1 MKKKILVLGCTGS
14 IGSSTLDIVR
24 RFPDLFSVCGLTAHT
39 HKTELEKLCKEFS
52 CTNAAVAGNSPD
64 EIRCVIEKSNAD
76 IAVNGIAG
84 SAGLMPS
91 VWCLQN
97 NINLALA
104 NKETVVMAGP
114 LIKELASAKGRSVIP
129 VDSEHSAL
137 FFLIERFGKERV
149 SSLILTASG
158 GPFRTLSADKLA
170 SVTLEDALKHPTWN
184 MGKKISI
191 DSATLA
197 NKGLEVIEACRLFN
211 IKPEQVQVTIHP
223 QSLVHS
229 FIRTTDGDLYAQVSK
244 PDMKRP
250 ILSALSWPNM
260 IESTLEKLDAL
271 MCGIG
276 SPATGGA
283 HGTGTATGGASA
295 GITMEFYPPRFNDF
309 PLLTAAYEAQKK
321 GGSYT
326 IAYNAANEIA
336 VELFLQRKIGFTD
349 ISTLVCSVLEH
360 DWTAEAHD
368 FDEVFYFDGEAR
380 KKARL
385 LSGVHA

>member
-24 RFPDLFSVCGLTAHT
+24 RFPDLFSVCGLTAHRR
-39 HKTELEKLCKEFS
+39 KTELEKLCREFS
-52 CTNAAVAGNSPD
+52 CTNAATAATEDSPD
-64 EIRCVIEKSNAD
+64 AIRCVIEKSNAD

-197 NKGLEVIEACRLFN
+197 NKGLEVIEACRLFDMP
-211 IKPEQVQVTIHP
+211 PEKVKVAVHP
-223 QSLVHS
+223 QSIVHS
-229 FIRTTDGDLYAQVSK
+229 LIQTVDGDLYAQISE
-244 PDMKRP
+244 PDMRRP
-250 ILSALSWPNM
+250 ILSALTWPDT
-260 IESTLEKLDAL
+260 IENDLKKLDLTSAAGDD
-271 MCGIG
+271 GICM
-276 SPATGGA
+276 S
-283 HGTGTATGGASA
+283 
-295 GITMEFYPPRFNDF
+295 FFPPRFKDF
-309 PLLTAAYEAQKK
+309 PLLDCAYEAQKK
-321 GGSYT
+321 GGAYT
-326 IAYNAANEIA
+326 IAYNAANEVA
-336 VELFLQRKIGFTD
+336 VEFFLQRKIGFTA
-349 ISTLVCSVLEH
+349 IQNTVAAVLDK
-360 DWTAEAHD
+360 DWSQEPENFEA
-368 FDEVFYFDGEAR
+368 VFALDA
-380 KKARL
+380 KAREAAL
-385 LSGVHA
+385 AFVTDFSGRG

>member
-39 HKTELEKLCKEFS
+39 RKTELEKLCREFS
-52 CTNAAVAGNSPD
+52 CTNAATAATEDSPD
-64 EIRCVIEKSNAD
+64 KIRCVIEKSNAD

-197 NKGLEVIEACRLFN
+197 NKGLEVIEACRLFDMP
-211 IKPEQVQVTIHP
+211 PEKVKVAIHP
-223 QSLVHS
+223 QSIVHS
-229 FIRTTDGDLYAQVSK
+229 LIQTVDGDLYAQISE
-244 PDMKRP
+244 PDMRRP
-250 ILSALSWPNM
+250 ILSALTWPEA
-260 IESTLEKLDAL
+260 IENDLKKLDLTSAIGGED
-271 MCGIG
+271 GICM
-276 SPATGGA
+276 S
-283 HGTGTATGGASA
+283 
-295 GITMEFYPPRFNDF
+295 FFPPRFKDF
-309 PLLTAAYEAQKK
+309 PLLDCAYEAQKK
-321 GGSYT
+321 GGAYT
-326 IAYNAANEIA
+326 IAYNAANEVA
-336 VELFLQRKIGFTD
+336 VEFFLQRKIGFTA
-349 ISTLVCSVLEH
+349 IQNTVAAVLDK
-360 DWTAEAHD
+360 DWSQEPENFEA
-368 FDEVFYFDGEAR
+368 VFALDTKAR
-380 KKARL
+380 KAALAFVTDFSAR
-385 LSGVHA
+385 G

>member
-39 HKTELEKLCKEFS
+39 RKTELEKLCKEFS
-52 CTNAAVAGNSPD
+52 CTNAALAENSPD

-137 FFLIERFGKERV
+137 FFLIERFGKKHV

-197 NKGLEVIEACRLFN
+197 NKGLEVIEACRLFDMP
-211 IKPEQVQVTIHP
+211 PEKVKVAVHP

-229 FIRTTDGDLYAQVSK
+229 LIQTVDGDLYAQISE
-244 PDMKRP
+244 PDMRRP
-250 ILSALSWPNM
+250 ILSALTWPEA
-260 IESTLEKLDAL
+260 IENDLKKLDLTSAIGGED
-271 MCGIG
+271 GICM
-276 SPATGGA
+276 S
-283 HGTGTATGGASA
+283 
-295 GITMEFYPPRFNDF
+295 FFPPRFKDF
-309 PLLTAAYEAQKK
+309 PLLDCAYEAQKK
-321 GGSYT
+321 GGAYT
-326 IAYNAANEIA
+326 IAYNAANEVA
-336 VELFLQRKIGFTD
+336 VEFFLQRKIGFTA
-349 ISTLVCSVLEH
+349 IQNTVAAVLDK
-360 DWTAEAHD
+360 DWSQEPENFEAIFALD
-368 FDEVFYFDGEAR
+368 TKAR
-380 KKARL
+380 KAAIAFVTDF
-385 LSGVHA
+385 SGRG

>member
-52 CTNAAVAGNSPD
+52 CTNAAVAGNSSD

-197 NKGLEVIEACRLFN
+197 NKGLEVIEACRLFDMP
-211 IKPEQVQVTIHP
+211 PEKVKVTVHP

-229 FIRTTDGDLYAQVSK
+229 LIQTVDGDLYAQISE

-250 ILSALSWPNM
+250 ILSALTWPEV
-260 IESTLEKLDAL
+260 IENDLKKLDLTSAAGDD
-271 MCGIG
+271 GICM
-276 SPATGGA
+276 S
-283 HGTGTATGGASA
+283 
-295 GITMEFYPPRFNDF
+295 FFPPRFKDF
-309 PLLTAAYEAQKK
+309 PLLGCAYEAQKA
-321 GGSYT
+321 GGAYT
-326 IAYNAANEIA
+326 IAYNAANEVA
-336 VELFLQRKIGFTD
+336 VEFFLQRKIGFTA
-349 ISTLVCSVLEH
+349 IQNTVAAVLDK
-360 DWTAEAHD
+360 DWSQEPENFEA
-368 FDEVFYFDGEAR
+368 VFILDT
-380 KKARL
+380 KAREAAL
-385 LSGVHA
+385 AFVTDFSARV

>member
-39 HKTELEKLCKEFS
+39 RKTELEKLCREFS
-52 CTNAAVAGNSPD
+52 CTNAATAATEDSPD
-64 EIRCVIEKSNAD
+64 AIRCVIEKSNAD

-114 LIKELASAKGRSVIP
+114 LIKELASTKGRSVIP

-197 NKGLEVIEACRLFN
+197 NKGLEVIEACRLFDMP
-211 IKPEQVQVTIHP
+211 PEKVKVAVHP

-229 FIRTTDGDLYAQVSK
+229 LIQTVDGDLYAQISE
-244 PDMKRP
+244 PDMRRP
-250 ILSALSWPNM
+250 ILSALTWPEV
-260 IESTLEKLDAL
+260 IENDLKKLDLTSAVGDE
-271 MCGIG
+271 GIC
-276 SPATGGA
+276 
-283 HGTGTATGGASA
+283 
-295 GITMEFYPPRFNDF
+295 MNFFPPRFKDF
-309 PLLTAAYEAQKK
+309 PLLGCAYEAQKA
-321 GGSYT
+321 GGAYT
-326 IAYNAANEIA
+326 IAYNAANEVA
-336 VELFLQRKIGFTD
+336 VEFFLQRKIGFTA
-349 ISTLVCSVLEH
+349 IQNTVTAVLDK
-360 DWTAEAHD
+360 DWSQEPENFEA
-368 FDEVFYFDGEAR
+368 VFALDA
-380 KKARL
+380 KAREAAL
-385 LSGVHA
+385 AFVTDFSGRG

>member
-14 IGSSTLDIVR
+14 IGSSALDIVR
-24 RFPDLFSVCGLTAHT
+24 RFPDLFSVCGLTAHAR
-39 HKTELEKLCKEFS
+39 KTELEKLCREFS
-52 CTNAAVAGNSPD
+52 CTNAATAVTEDSPD

-197 NKGLEVIEACRLFN
+197 NKGLGVIEACRLFDMP
-211 IKPEQVQVTIHP
+211 PEKVKVAVHP

-229 FIRTTDGDLYAQVSK
+229 LIQTVDGDLYAQISE
-244 PDMKRP
+244 PDMRRP
-250 ILSALSWPNM
+250 ILSALTWPEV
-260 IESTLEKLDAL
+260 IENDLKKLDLTSAVGDE
-271 MCGIG
+271 GICMNFF
-276 SPATGGA
+276 A
-283 HGTGTATGGASA
+283 
-295 GITMEFYPPRFNDF
+295 PRFKDF
-309 PLLTAAYEAQKK
+309 PLLGCAYEAQKA
-321 GGSYT
+321 GGAYT
-326 IAYNAANEIA
+326 IAYNAANEVA
-336 VELFLQRKIGFTD
+336 VEFFLQRKIGFTA
-349 ISTLVCSVLEH
+349 IQNTVTAVLDK
-360 DWTAEAHD
+360 DWSQEPENFEA
-368 FDEVFYFDGEAR
+368 VFALDTKAR
-380 KKARL
+380 KAAL
-385 LSGVHA
+385 AFVTDFSGRG

>member
-39 HKTELEKLCKEFS
+39 RKTELEKLCREFS
-52 CTNAAVAGNSPD
+52 CTNAATAATEDSPD
-64 EIRCVIEKSNAD
+64 KIRCVIEKSNAD

-158 GPFRTLSADKLA
+158 GPFRTLSAAKLA
-170 SVTLEDALKHPTWN
+170 SVTIEDALKHPTWN

-197 NKGLEVIEACRLFN
+197 NKGLEVIEACRLFDMP
-211 IKPEQVQVTIHP
+211 PEKVKVAVHP
-223 QSLVHS
+223 QSIVHS
-229 FIRTTDGDLYAQVSK
+229 LIQTVDGDLYAQISE
-244 PDMKRP
+244 PDMRRP
-250 ILSALSWPNM
+250 ILSALTWPEV
-260 IESTLEKLDAL
+260 IENDLKKLDLTSAVGDE
-271 MCGIG
+271 GICM
-276 SPATGGA
+276 S
-283 HGTGTATGGASA
+283 
-295 GITMEFYPPRFNDF
+295 FFPPRFKDF
-309 PLLTAAYEAQKK
+309 PLLGCAYEAQKA
-321 GGSYT
+321 GGAYT
-326 IAYNAANEIA
+326 IAYNAANEVA
-336 VELFLQRKIGFTD
+336 VEFFLQQKIGFTA
-349 ISTLVCSVLEH
+349 IQNTVAAVLDK
-360 DWTAEAHD
+360 DWSQEPENFEA
-368 FDEVFYFDGEAR
+368 VFALDT
-380 KKARL
+380 KAREAAL
-385 LSGVHA
+385 AFVTDFSGRS

>member
-39 HKTELEKLCKEFS
+39 RKTELEKLCREFS
-52 CTNAAVAGNSPD
+52 CTNAATAATENSPD

-197 NKGLEVIEACRLFN
+197 NKGLEVIEACRLFDMP
-211 IKPEQVQVTIHP
+211 PEKVKVAVHP

-229 FIRTTDGDLYAQVSK
+229 LIQTVDGDLYAQISE
-244 PDMKRP
+244 PDMRRP
-250 ILSALSWPNM
+250 ILSALTWPEV
-260 IESTLEKLDAL
+260 IENDLKKLDLTSAAGDE
-271 MCGIG
+271 GICM
-276 SPATGGA
+276 S
-283 HGTGTATGGASA
+283 
-295 GITMEFYPPRFNDF
+295 FFPPRFKDF
-309 PLLTAAYEAQKK
+309 PLLGCAYEAQKA
-321 GGSYT
+321 GGAYT
-326 IAYNAANEIA
+326 IAYNAANEVA
-336 VELFLQRKIGFTD
+336 VEFFLQRKIGFTA
-349 ISTLVCSVLEH
+349 IQNTVASVLDK
-360 DWTAEAHD
+360 DWSQEPENFEA
-368 FDEVFYFDGEAR
+368 VFALDA
-380 KKARL
+380 KAREAAL
-385 LSGVHA
+385 AFVTDFSGRG

>member
-39 HKTELEKLCKEFS
+39 RKTELEKLCKEFS
-52 CTNAAVAGNSPD
+52 CTNAAAAENSPD
-64 EIRCVIEKSNAD
+64 KIRCVIEKSKAD

-137 FFLIERFGKERV
+137 FFLIERFGKKHV

-197 NKGLEVIEACRLFN
+197 NKGLEVIEACRLFDMP
-211 IKPEQVQVTIHP
+211 PEKVKVAVHP

-229 FIRTTDGDLYAQVSK
+229 LIQTVDGDLYAQISE
-244 PDMKRP
+244 PDMRRP
-250 ILSALSWPNM
+250 ILSALTWPEA
-260 IESTLEKLDAL
+260 IENDLKKLDLTSAIGDEGICMSFFRRAL
-271 MCGIG
+271 KTFRC
-276 SPATGGA
+276 SAA
-283 HGTGTATGGASA
+283 H
-295 GITMEFYPPRFNDF
+295 MR
-309 PLLTAAYEAQKK
+309 
-321 GGSYT
+321 
-326 IAYNAANEIA
+326 
-336 VELFLQRKIGFTD
+336 
-349 ISTLVCSVLEH
+349 
-360 DWTAEAHD
+360 
-368 FDEVFYFDGEAR
+368 R
-380 KKARL
+380 KKKA
-385 LSGVHA
+385 VHTQSHTMRQTKLP

>member
-14 IGSSTLDIVR
+14 IGSSALDIVR

-39 HKTELEKLCKEFS
+39 RKTELEKLCREFS
-52 CTNAAVAGNSPD
+52 CTNAATAVTEDSPD

-197 NKGLEVIEACRLFN
+197 NKGLEVIEACRLFDMP
-211 IKPEQVQVTIHP
+211 PEKVKVAVHP

-229 FIRTTDGDLYAQVSK
+229 LIQTVDGDLYAQISE
-244 PDMKRP
+244 PDMRRP
-250 ILSALSWPNM
+250 ILSALTWPEV
-260 IESTLEKLDAL
+260 IENDLKKLDLTSAVGDE
-271 MCGIG
+271 GIC
-276 SPATGGA
+276 
-283 HGTGTATGGASA
+283 
-295 GITMEFYPPRFNDF
+295 MNFFPPRFKDF
-309 PLLTAAYEAQKK
+309 PLLGCAYEAQKA
-321 GGSYT
+321 GGAYT
-326 IAYNAANEIA
+326 IAYNAANEVA
-336 VELFLQRKIGFTD
+336 VEFFLQRKIGFTA
-349 ISTLVCSVLEH
+349 IQNTVTAVLDK
-360 DWTAEAHD
+360 DWSQEPENFEA
-368 FDEVFYFDGEAR
+368 VFALDTKAR
-380 KKARL
+380 KAAL
-385 LSGVHA
+385 AFVTDFSGRG

>member
-39 HKTELEKLCKEFS
+39 RKTELEKLCREFS
-52 CTNAAVAGNSPD
+52 CTNAATAATEDSPD
-64 EIRCVIEKSNAD
+64 KIRCVIEKSNAD

-197 NKGLEVIEACRLFN
+197 NKGLEVIEACRLFDMP
-211 IKPEQVQVTIHP
+211 PEKVKVAVHP
-223 QSLVHS
+223 QSIVHS
-229 FIRTTDGDLYAQVSK
+229 LIQTVDGDLYAQISE
-244 PDMKRP
+244 PDMRRP
-250 ILSALSWPNM
+250 ILSALTWPEV
-260 IESTLEKLDAL
+260 IENDLKKLDLTSAVGDE
-271 MCGIG
+271 GICM
-276 SPATGGA
+276 S
-283 HGTGTATGGASA
+283 
-295 GITMEFYPPRFNDF
+295 FFPPRFKDF
-309 PLLTAAYEAQKK
+309 PLLGCAYEAQKA
-321 GGSYT
+321 GGAYT
-326 IAYNAANEIA
+326 IAYNAANEVA
-336 VELFLQRKIGFTD
+336 VEFFLQQKIGFTA
-349 ISTLVCSVLEH
+349 IQNTVAAVLDK
-360 DWTAEAHD
+360 DWSQEPENFEA
-368 FDEVFYFDGEAR
+368 VFALDT
-380 KKARL
+380 KAREAAL
-385 LSGVHA
+385 AFVTDFSGRS

>member
-39 HKTELEKLCKEFS
+39 RKTELEKLCREFS
-52 CTNAAVAGNSPD
+52 CTNAATAATEDSPD
-64 EIRCVIEKSNAD
+64 KIRCVIEKSNAD

-114 LIKELASAKGRSVIP
+114 LIKGLASAKGRSVIP

-170 SVTLEDALKHPTWN
+170 FVMLEDALKHPTWN

-197 NKGLEVIEACRLFN
+197 NKGLEVIEACRLFDMP
-211 IKPEQVQVTIHP
+211 PEKVKVAVHP

-229 FIRTTDGDLYAQVSK
+229 LIQTVDGDLYAQISE
-244 PDMKRP
+244 PDMRRP
-250 ILSALSWPNM
+250 ILSALTWPEA
-260 IESTLEKLDAL
+260 IENDLKKLDLTSAAGDE
-271 MCGIG
+271 GICM
-276 SPATGGA
+276 S
-283 HGTGTATGGASA
+283 
-295 GITMEFYPPRFNDF
+295 FFPPRFKDF
-309 PLLTAAYEAQKK
+309 PLLGCAYEAQKA
-321 GGSYT
+321 GGAYT
-326 IAYNAANEIA
+326 IAYNAANEVA
-336 VELFLQRKIGFTD
+336 VEFFLQRKIGFTA
-349 ISTLVCSVLEH
+349 IQNTVAAVLDK
-360 DWTAEAHD
+360 DWSQEPENFEA
-368 FDEVFYFDGEAR
+368 VFALDA
-380 KKARL
+380 KAREAAL
-385 LSGVHA
+385 AFVTDFSGRS

>member
-39 HKTELEKLCKEFS
+39 CKTELEKLCKEFS

-114 LIKELASAKGRSVIP
+114 LIKELASTKGRSVIP

-197 NKGLEVIEACRLFN
+197 NKGLEVIEACRLFDMP
-211 IKPEQVQVTIHP
+211 PEKVKVAVHP

-229 FIRTTDGDLYAQVSK
+229 LIQTVDSDLYAQISE
-244 PDMKRP
+244 PDMRRP
-250 ILSALSWPNM
+250 ILSALTWPEV
-260 IESTLEKLDAL
+260 IENDLKKLDLTSAIGGED
-271 MCGIG
+271 GICM
-276 SPATGGA
+276 S
-283 HGTGTATGGASA
+283 
-295 GITMEFYPPRFNDF
+295 FFPPRFKDF
-309 PLLTAAYEAQKK
+309 PLLGCAYEAQKA
-321 GGSYT
+321 GGAYT
-326 IAYNAANEIA
+326 IAYNAANEVA
-336 VELFLQRKIGFTD
+336 VEFFLQRKIGFTA
-349 ISTLVCSVLEH
+349 IQNTVAAVLDK
-360 DWTAEAHD
+360 DWSQEPENFEA
-368 FDEVFYFDGEAR
+368 VFILDT
-380 KKARL
+380 KAREAAL
-385 LSGVHA
+385 AFVTDFSARV

>member
-24 RFPDLFSVCGLTAHT
+24 RFPDLFSVCGLTAHRR
-39 HKTELEKLCKEFS
+39 KTELEKLCKEFS
-52 CTNAAVAGNSPD
+52 CTNAVAGNSPD

-137 FFLIERFGKERV
+137 FFLIERFGKEHV

-197 NKGLEVIEACRLFN
+197 NKGLEVIEACRLFDMP
-211 IKPEQVQVTIHP
+211 PEKVKVAVHP

-229 FIRTTDGDLYAQVSK
+229 LIQTVDGDLYAQISE
-244 PDMKRP
+244 PDMRRP
-250 ILSALSWPNM
+250 ILSALTWPEV
-260 IESTLEKLDAL
+260 IENDLKKLDLTSAIGGED
-271 MCGIG
+271 GICM
-276 SPATGGA
+276 S
-283 HGTGTATGGASA
+283 
-295 GITMEFYPPRFNDF
+295 FFPPRFKDF
-309 PLLTAAYEAQKK
+309 PLLGCAYEAQKK
-321 GGSYT
+321 GGAYT
-326 IAYNAANEIA
+326 IAYNAANEVA
-336 VELFLQRKIGFTD
+336 VEFFLQRKIGFTA
-349 ISTLVCSVLEH
+349 IQNTVASVLDK
-360 DWTAEAHD
+360 DWSQEPENFEA
-368 FDEVFYFDGEAR
+368 VFALDTKAR
-380 KKARL
+380 KAAL
-385 LSGVHA
+385 AFVTDFSAIG

>member
-52 CTNAAVAGNSPD
+52 CTNAAVAGNSSD

-197 NKGLEVIEACRLFN
+197 NKGLEVIEACRLFDMP
-211 IKPEQVQVTIHP
+211 PEKVKVAVHP

-229 FIRTTDGDLYAQVSK
+229 LIQTVDGDLYAQISE
-244 PDMKRP
+244 PDMRRP
-250 ILSALSWPNM
+250 ILSALTWPEA
-260 IESTLEKLDAL
+260 IENDLKKLDLTSAIGGDD
-271 MCGIG
+271 GICM
-276 SPATGGA
+276 S
-283 HGTGTATGGASA
+283 
-295 GITMEFYPPRFNDF
+295 FFPPRFKDF
-309 PLLTAAYEAQKK
+309 PLLGCAYEAQKA
-321 GGSYT
+321 GGAYT
-326 IAYNAANEIA
+326 IAYNAANEVA
-336 VELFLQRKIGFTD
+336 VEFFLQRKIGFTA
-349 ISTLVCSVLEH
+349 IQNTVAAVLDK
-360 DWTAEAHD
+360 DWSQEPENFEA
-368 FDEVFYFDGEAR
+368 VFILDT
-380 KKARL
+380 KAREAAL
-385 LSGVHA
+385 AFVTDFSARV

>member
-24 RFPDLFSVCGLTAHT
+24 RFPDLFSVCGLTAHRR
-39 HKTELEKLCKEFS
+39 KTELEKLCKEFS
-52 CTNAAVAGNSPD
+52 CTNAVAGNSPD

-137 FFLIERFGKERV
+137 FFLIERFGKEHV

-197 NKGLEVIEACRLFN
+197 NKGLEVIEACRLFDMP
-211 IKPEQVQVTIHP
+211 PEKVKVAVHP

-229 FIRTTDGDLYAQVSK
+229 LIQTVDGDLYAQISE

-250 ILSALSWPNM
+250 ILSALTWPEV
-260 IESTLEKLDAL
+260 IENDLKKLDLTSAIGGDD
-271 MCGIG
+271 GICM
-276 SPATGGA
+276 S
-283 HGTGTATGGASA
+283 
-295 GITMEFYPPRFNDF
+295 FFPPRFKDF
-309 PLLTAAYEAQKK
+309 PLLGCAYEAQKA
-321 GGSYT
+321 GGAYT
-326 IAYNAANEIA
+326 IAYNAANEVA
-336 VELFLQRKIGFTD
+336 VEFFLQRKIGFTA
-349 ISTLVCSVLEH
+349 IQNTVAAVLDK
-360 DWTAEAHD
+360 DWSQEPENFEA
-368 FDEVFYFDGEAR
+368 VFILDT
-380 KKARL
+380 KAREAAL
-385 LSGVHA
+385 AFVTDFSARV

>member
-24 RFPDLFSVCGLTAHT
+24 RFPDLFSVCGLTAHRR
-39 HKTELEKLCKEFS
+39 KTELEKLCREFS
-52 CTNAAVAGNSPD
+52 CTNAATAATEDSPD
-64 EIRCVIEKSNAD
+64 AIRCVIEKSNAD

-197 NKGLEVIEACRLFN
+197 NKGLEVIEACRLFDMP
-211 IKPEQVQVTIHP
+211 PEKVKVAIHP
-223 QSLVHS
+223 QSIVHS
-229 FIRTTDGDLYAQVSK
+229 LIQTVDGDLYAQISE
-244 PDMKRP
+244 PDMRRP
-250 ILSALSWPNM
+250 ILSALTWPEV
-260 IESTLEKLDAL
+260 IENDLKKLDLTSAIGGDE
-271 MCGIG
+271 GICM
-276 SPATGGA
+276 S
-283 HGTGTATGGASA
+283 
-295 GITMEFYPPRFNDF
+295 FFPPRFKDF
-309 PLLTAAYEAQKK
+309 PLLGCAYEAQKA
-321 GGSYT
+321 GGAYT
-326 IAYNAANEIA
+326 IAYNAANEVA
-336 VELFLQRKIGFTD
+336 VEFFLQRKIGFTA
-349 ISTLVCSVLEH
+349 IQNTVAAVLDK
-360 DWTAEAHD
+360 DWSQEPENFEA
-368 FDEVFYFDGEAR
+368 VFALDTKAR
-380 KKARL
+380 KAALAFVTDFSAR
-385 LSGVHA
+385 G

>member
-39 HKTELEKLCKEFS
+39 CKTELEKLCKEFS
-52 CTNAAVAGNSPD
+52 CTNAAVAGNSPN

-197 NKGLEVIEACRLFN
+197 NKGLEVIEACRLFDMP
-211 IKPEQVQVTIHP
+211 PEKVKVAVHP

-229 FIRTTDGDLYAQVSK
+229 LIQTVDGDLYAQISE
-244 PDMKRP
+244 PDMRRP
-250 ILSALSWPNM
+250 ILSALTWPEA
-260 IESTLEKLDAL
+260 IENDLKKLDLTSA
-271 MCGIG
+271 IG
-276 SPATGGA
+276 SKD
-283 HGTGTATGGASA
+283 
-295 GITMEFYPPRFNDF
+295 GICMSFFPPRFKDF
-309 PLLTAAYEAQKK
+309 PLLGCAYEAQKK
-321 GGSYT
+321 GGAYT
-326 IAYNAANEIA
+326 IAYNAANEVA
-336 VELFLQRKIGFTD
+336 VEFFLQRKIGFTA
-349 ISTLVCSVLEH
+349 IQNTVAAVLDK
-360 DWTAEAHD
+360 DWSQEPEN
-368 FDEVFYFDGEAR
+368 FDAVFALDT
-380 KKARL
+380 KAREAAL
-385 LSGVHA
+385 AFVTDFSDRG

>member
-39 HKTELEKLCKEFS
+39 RKTELEKLCREFS
-52 CTNAAVAGNSPD
+52 CTNAATAATEDSPD
-64 EIRCVIEKSNAD
+64 KIRCVIEKSNAD

-114 LIKELASAKGRSVIP
+114 LIKELASTKGRSVIP

-197 NKGLEVIEACRLFN
+197 NKGLEVIEACRLFDVP
-211 IKPEQVQVTIHP
+211 PEKVKVAVHP

-229 FIRTTDGDLYAQVSK
+229 LIQTADGDLYAQISE
-244 PDMKRP
+244 PDMRRP
-250 ILSALSWPNM
+250 ILSALTWPDTIKND
-260 IESTLEKLDAL
+260 LKKLDLTSAVNARD
-271 MCGIG
+271 GICM
-276 SPATGGA
+276 S
-283 HGTGTATGGASA
+283 
-295 GITMEFYPPRFNDF
+295 FFPPRFKDF
-309 PLLTAAYEAQKK
+309 PLLGCAYEAQKA
-321 GGSYT
+321 GGAYT
-326 IAYNAANEIA
+326 IAYNAANEVA
-336 VELFLQRKIGFTD
+336 VEFFLQRKIGFTA
-349 ISTLVCSVLEH
+349 IQNTVAAVLDK
-360 DWTAEAHD
+360 DWSQEPENFEAVFALDTQARNAALAFVTD
-368 FDEVFYFDGEAR
+368 FSAR
-380 KKARL
+380 
-385 LSGVHA
+385 G